1 MAVPGAPTDL
11 SAESTNSTTIEL
23 RWIAPDDDGGFSIDG
38 YFIERNLNDAGF
50 ATLVADTGDALVAY
64 TDSTLSA
71 QDNAVY
77 RVSAINTE
85 GTGLPSDTDSATT
98 ATSEAQ
104 TIQELLFNNWSL
116 TGELSKTVVG
126 EMNQVVNFFNR
137 GQIPGNKK
145 SKAVVVQKINEL
157 GNENIVEHPKFFE
170 QSDTFEVSCFLQ
182 VPTAADDVFSVWIDL
197 IQQMT
202 SEVVRILK
210 TAYSPSTTT
219 GEFFRTNTAWTK
231 DDTFAPD
238 DAMLARTLRF
248 TLTRLVATTEEVF
261 LGYGGVLAFDAS
273 TSSGDSLPLTDYIY
287 TEVQRVQTVQGW
299 RNIPYVTTDS
309 PGPVAIPIYYRG
321 AFGGQFSC
329 QMFLKKTDFEF
340 GTLNFLN
347 QIFLPQSNGE
357 LGTAVFLQNN
367 NNTQSSPTVT
377 LTESIPVNITS
388 IDKISETEELVT
400 IALRG
405 NLTAPST
412 FDIDEVIN
420 MAYEDGGLMEYEDTD
435 LMQYEN

>member
-1 MAVPGAPTDL
+1 MAVPGVPTDL
-11 SAESTNSTTIEL
+11 SAESTNATTIEL
-23 RWIAPDDDGGFSIDG
+23 RWLTPDDDGGSAITG
-38 YFIERNLNDAGF
+38 YFIERNLNGAGF
-50 ATLVADTGDALVAY
+50 VTLVADTANTLVAFS
-64 TDSTLSA
+64 DSTLSA
-71 QDNAVY
+71 RDNAVY
-77 RVSAINTE
+77 RVSAINGD

-104 TIQELLFNNWSL
+104 TIKELLFNNWSL
-116 TGELSKTVVG
+116 TGELSNVVVG
-126 EMNQVVNFFNR
+126 DMNQVVNFFDR

-145 SKAVVVQKINEL
+145 AKAIVVQKINEL

-197 IQQMT
+197 MQQMT
-202 SEVVRILK
+202 GEVVRILK
-210 TAYSPSTTT
+210 TVYSPSSTT

-238 DAMLARTLRF
+238 DAMLGRTLRF
-248 TLTRLVATTEEVF
+248 TLTRIVATTEEVF
-261 LGYGGVLAFDAS
+261 LGYGGVLAFDTS
-273 TSSGDSLPLTDYIY
+273 ESSGDSLPISDYIY

-299 RNIPYVTTDS
+299 RNIPYITTDS
-309 PGPVAIPIYYRG
+309 PGTIAIPIYYRG
-321 AFGGQFSC
+321 AFSGQFSC
-329 QMFLKKTDFEF
+329 QMFLKKSDIEL
-340 GTLNFLN
+340 GTLNSLS

-357 LGTAVFLQNN
+357 LGTAVFLQTNE
-367 NNTQSSPTVT
+367 NTETIPSS

-405 NLTAPST
+405 NLTTSST
-412 FDIDEVIN
+412 YNVIDVVE
-420 MAYEDGGLMEYEDTD
+420 MTYEDLSLMEYEDNIT
-435 LMQYEN
+435 MQYEN